1 MKNLLYLGNKV
12 STHGKTVTT
21 VETLSLLFESENFIV
36 KTASSKK
43 NIIYR
48 LFDMLWHIFK
58 FRKSTDY
65 LLIDTYS
72 TLSFW
77 FAFFASQLARIL
89 KIKYIPLLH
98 GGNLP
103 NRLIKNPKFCKLIF
117 KNAYINV
124 APSGYL
130 QAAFLKNGFKNV
142 IFIPNVIEI
151 EKYSFLLRD
160 FEVPKLLWVRSFAD
174 IYNPQM
180 AINVFNKI
188 KEKYPF
194 AILTMV
200 GPDKDGSMIDCKKL
214 AENLK
219 LNVNFTGKLSK
230 TNWLELSKKHTIFI
244 NTTRFDNTP
253 ISVIEAMAVGLAVIS
268 TNVGGIPFLLKNDE
282 NALLVSDN
290 SVSEMVFAI
299 QTIIE
304 NPNKMKAIV
313 NNARLL
319 SETFDWKNIKL
330 KWSEILK

>member
-1 MKNLLYLGNKV
+1 MKNLLYLGNKL
-12 STHGKTVTT
+12 SSHGKTATT
-21 VETLSLLFESENFIV
+21 IETLGLLFESENYIV

-43 NIIYR
+43 NKIYR

-72 TLSFW
+72 TLNFW
-77 FAFFASQLARIL
+77 FAFFASQFTRIL
-89 KIKYIPLLH
+89 KINYIPILH

-103 NRLIKNPKFCKLIF
+103 NRLYKNPKLCNLIF

-130 QAAFLKNGFKNV
+130 QTTFLNHGFKNV

-151 EKYSFLLRD
+151 EKYSFLTRD
-160 FEVPKLLWVRSFAD
+160 FDVPKLLWVRSFAD

-180 AINVFNKI
+180 AIYVFDKI
-188 KEKYPF
+188 KEKYPN
-194 AILTMV
+194 AILSMV
-200 GPDKDGSMIDCKKL
+200 GPDKDGSMKVCKKL
-214 AENLK
+214 AESLN
-219 LNVNFTGKLSK
+219 LNVNFTDKLSK
-230 TNWLELSKKHTIFI
+230 NDWLELSKSHNIFI
-244 NTTRFDNTP
+244 NTTHFDNAP
-253 ISVIEAMAVGLAVIS
+253 VSVIEAMALGLPVIS
-268 TNVGGIPFLLKNDE
+268 TNVGGIPFLLNDND
-282 NALLVSDN
+282 NALLVSKN

-304 NPNKMKAIV
+304 NPKQTKAIV

-319 SETFDWKNIKL
+319 SETFDWKNVKNN
-330 KWSEILK
+330 WNEILK